1 MEIKFTK
8 RLKNATLPIKA
19 TKGAA
24 GYDLTTVAK
33 DDDGEIITYDTGL
46 SIAIP
51 SGYVGLLFSRSSVY
65 KTGLLQCNAV
75 GVLDPDYTGPI
86 KFKFWKFDKTRT
98 EYNVGERIGQ
108 LVIVPALEID
118 FKEVDKLDE
127 TDRGEGGFG
136 STGK

>member
-24 GYDLTTVAK
+24 GYDLTAVAK

-75 GVLDPDYTGPI
+75 GVLDPDYIGPI
-86 KFKFWKFDKTRT
+86 KFKFWKYDKTRT

-108 LVIVPALEID
+108 LVISPALEVN
-118 FKEVDKLDE
+118 FKEVDELDE